1 MSNNNDN
8 YMNNEEISNEEISNE
23 EISNE
28 EISNE
33 EISNEE
39 IVKNG
44 DGEDREKG
52 TYSTYYGSIES
63 FEDLDIDK
71 NIKLGIIAYGYENPS
86 PIQQRGI
93 LPILAGRDIIAQAQS
108 GTGKTA
114 TFCIGTLGIINPD
127 ENNIQALILVHTR
140 ELALQ
145 IHTVFKEIGKY
156 TNIRFNLS
164 IRGIPPRENIDAL
177 KGGSKNQKP
186 HIVIGTPGRIMDM
199 IRKGALVT
207 KDIKLL
213 VIDEADEMLS
223 EGFIDQIHEIFI
235 KLPQTSKTALFSAT
249 MNENFFGITKKFM
262 NKPIKILIKTEK
274 LTLEGIKQF
283 YINVEKHEYKF
294 DTLCDIF
301 SVLTINQ
308 SIIYCNSQRIVE
320 ILNNKLL
327 QNNFTVSY
335 IHGNMSS
342 SEREIT
348 MSKFRNGTTKV
359 LIATDLLGRGID
371 IQQVSVVINY
381 DVPTKVESYIHRI
394 GRSGRYGRK
403 GLAINFMTY
412 YDKQKIE
419 NIEKYYSTMIDEL
432 PGNFNELI

>member
-1 MSNNNDN
+1 MTMNNDN
-8 YMNNEEISNEEISNE
+8 LNQASNLSTNSSNGENVNVNVNNNENINMND
-23 EISNE
+23 NTDD
-28 EISNE
+28 
-33 EISNEE
+33 
-39 IVKNG
+39 NG
-44 DGEDREKG
+44 TDNINDYG
-52 TYSTYYGSIES
+52 TIES
-63 FEDLDIDK
+63 FEDLDIDR
-71 NIKLGIIAYGYENPS
+71 NIHVGILGYGYENPS

-114 TFCIGTLGIINPD
+114 TFSIGTLGIINPE
-127 ENNIQALILVHTR
+127 ENTIQALILGHTR

-145 IHTVFKEIGKY
+145 INTVIKEIGKY

-164 IRGIPPRENIDAL
+164 VRGVPPRENIDEL
-177 KGGSKNQKP
+177 HGGEDGKKP
-186 HIVIGTPGRIMDM
+186 HIVIGTPGRVIDM
-199 IRKGALVT
+199 IRKKALVT

-223 EGFIDQIHEIFI
+223 EGFIDQIHDIFI
-235 KLPQTSKTALFSAT
+235 SLPQSSKTALFSAT
-249 MNENFFGITKKFM
+249 MNENFFSITKKFM
-262 NKPIKILIKTEK
+262 NNPVKILIKTEK

-283 YINVEKHEYKF
+283 YIDVEKHDYKF

-320 ILNNKLL
+320 MLNNKLL

-335 IHGNMSS
+335 IHGNMTSA
-342 SEREIT
+342 EREIT
-348 MSKFRNGTTKV
+348 MSKFRNGSTKV
-359 LIATDLLGRGID
+359 LITTDLLGRGID

-381 DVPTKVESYIHRI
+381 DIPAKIESYIHRI

-403 GLAINFMTY
+403 GLAINFMTH
-412 YDKQKIE
+412 YDKRKIE
-419 NIEKYYSTMIDEL
+419 NIQTYYNTMIDEL
-432 PGNFNELI
+432 PGNFNELINS

>member
-1 MSNNNDN
+1 MTMNNDITDQN
-8 YMNNEEISNEEISNE
+8 ENINEGENINIEENNLN
-23 EISNE
+23 
-28 EISNE
+28 
-33 EISNEE
+33 
-39 IVKNG
+39 K
-44 DGEDREKG
+44 D
-52 TYSTYYGSIES
+52 YGAIES
-63 FEDLDIDK
+63 FEDLDIDR
-71 NIKLGIIAYGYENPS
+71 NIHVGILGYGYEKPS

-114 TFCIGTLGIINPD
+114 TFSIGTLGIINPK
-127 ENNIQALILVHTR
+127 ENSTQALILGHTR

-145 IHTVFKEIGKY
+145 INTVIKEIGKF
-156 TNIRFNLS
+156 TDIRFNLS
-164 IRGIPPRENIDAL
+164 IGGVSPRENIYEL
-177 KGGSKNQKP
+177 QGGDNNEKP
-186 HIVIGTPGRIMDM
+186 HIVIGTPGRVIDM
-199 IRKGALVT
+199 IKKRALAT

-223 EGFIDQIHEIFI
+223 EGFIDQIHDIFI
-235 KLPQTSKTALFSAT
+235 CLPQTSKTALFSAT
-249 MNENFFGITKKFM
+249 MNQNFFSITQKFM
-262 NKPIKILIKTEK
+262 NNPIKILIKTEK

-283 YINVEKHEYKF
+283 YIDVEKHDYKF

-335 IHGNMSS
+335 IHGNMTS
-342 SEREIT
+342 SERELT
-348 MSKFRNGTTKV
+348 MSQFRNGTTKV
-359 LIATDLLGRGID
+359 LITTDLLGRGID

-381 DVPTKVESYIHRI
+381 DIPSKIESYIHRI

-403 GLAINFMTY
+403 GLAINFMTH
-412 YDKQKIE
+412 YDKQKID
-419 NIEKYYSTMIDEL
+419 NIQKYYNTMIDEL
-432 PGNFNELI
+432 PGDFTNLI